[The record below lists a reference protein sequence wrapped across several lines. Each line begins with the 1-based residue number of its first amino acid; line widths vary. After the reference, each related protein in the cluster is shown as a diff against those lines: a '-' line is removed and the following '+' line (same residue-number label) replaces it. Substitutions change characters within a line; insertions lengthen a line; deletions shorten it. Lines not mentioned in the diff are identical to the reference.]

1 MLADFPNL
9 FVHHLNYIDI
19 ISKSPQAHLLEK
31 VKERKTVN
39 VHISDI
45 MRPFILTM
53 YGGAYMD
60 SDTVS
65 LKSFPS
71 DIHNFLVEGI
81 ELCKISYWHLYY

>member
-1 MLADFPNL
+1 MYVHNL
-9 FVHHLNYIDI
+9 NFIDI
-19 ISKSPQAHLLEK
+19 IRRSPQAHLWDK
-31 VKERKTVN
+31 IKERESVN

-53 YGGAYMD
+53 YGGAYRD

-71 DIHNFLVEGI
+71 DIHNFLVEGA
-81 ELCKISYWHLYY
+81 KLYKLYL